1 MTLKIT
7 VPHAELI
14 LQDEIRRSEDA
25 RYDHRLHAVLLVANG
40 ISCPE
45 AARVLGDSER
55 AVRYWIQRFNEMGLQ
70 GLVET
75 EKTGR
80 PGRLSEKQM
89 EKIDKVLRQ
98 TPRDIGLSTGIWDG
112 KTLSVYI
119 KRDFK
124 ISIGVRQ
131 CQRLFTALGF
141 RLRKPRPIIAHAD
154 PVAQRQFKK
163 RSES

>member
-7 VPHAELI
+7 VPHAGLI

-45 AARVLGDSER
+45 AAKVLGDSER
-55 AVRYWIQRFNEMGLQ
+55 AVRYWIQRFNEIGLQ

-75 EKTGR
+75 EKIGR
-80 PGRLSEKQM
+80 PSRLSEKQM
-89 EKIDKVLRQ
+89 EKIGKVLRQ
-98 TPRDIGLSTGIWDG
+98 TPRCAGLSTGIWDG

-124 ISIGVRQ
+124 INVGVRQ

-154 PVAQRQFKK
+154 PVAQKQFKK
-163 RSES
+163 RLES

>member
-7 VPHAELI
+7 VPHAGLI

-40 ISCPE
+40 ISCPD
-45 AARVLGDSER
+45 AAKVLGDSER

-75 EKTGR
+75 EKNGR
-80 PGRLSEKQM
+80 PSRLSEKQM
-89 EKIDKVLRQ
+89 EKIDKILRQ
-98 TPRDIGLSTGIWDG
+98 TPRDAGLSAGIWDG

-124 ISIGVRQ
+124 INVGVRQ

-154 PVAQRQFKK
+154 PVAQKQFKK
-163 RSES
+163 RSGN